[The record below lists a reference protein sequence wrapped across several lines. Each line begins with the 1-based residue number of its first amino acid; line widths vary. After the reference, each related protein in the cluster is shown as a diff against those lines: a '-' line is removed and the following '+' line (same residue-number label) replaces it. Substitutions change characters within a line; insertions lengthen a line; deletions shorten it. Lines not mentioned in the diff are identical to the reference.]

1 MVHLFCDCEKVS
13 PIWLDLLD
21 TISHKSANFAVQNVS
36 NFEKIFGFC
45 EDKFVSYLFLL
56 LKYHIYVS
64 KFNNNVPNFA
74 VFKSFVKKQKET
86 EYLLAKKR
94 NKLHIHFKKWRFDV

>member
-1 MVHLFCDCEKVS
+1 MYKLKTHVS

-21 TISHKSANFAVQNVS
+21 TISHKCEKFALHNVS
-36 NFEKIFGFC
+36 KFKNFFGIC

-56 LKYHIYVS
+56 LKYHIYVC

-86 EYLLAKKR
+86 EYVLAKKR
-94 NKLHIHFKKWRFDV
+94 NKLPIHFKKWRFDI